1 MDATTTVTIIS
12 TIIGV
17 AVTILTMFILMI
29 KFVKEPLEKRMD
41 RLDSKIDIVK
51 NDLQAQINKVETK
64 IDIVKNDLQAQINK
78 VDQKVDDLYQ
88 MLLAHF
94 MKLDNHSSK
103 SQNE

>member
-1 MDATTTVTIIS
+1 MDAATTVTIIS
-12 TIIGV
+12 TIIGA

-51 NDLQAQINKVETK
+51 NNLQAQINKLDSK

-78 VDQKVDDLYQ
+78 VDKKVDDLYQ
-88 MLLAHF
+88 MLLAYF
-94 MKLDNHSSK
+94 MKLDDHPSK
-103 SQNE
+103 SQDE

>member
-1 MDATTTVTIIS
+1 MDAATTVTIIS
-12 TIIGV
+12 TIIGA

-51 NDLQAQINKVETK
+51 NDLQAQINKVDK
-64 IDIVKNDLQAQINK
+64 
-78 VDQKVDDLYQ
+78 KVDDLYQ

-94 MKLDNHSSK
+94 MKLDNHPSK
-103 SQNE
+103 SQDE

>member
-12 TIIGV
+12 TIIGA

-29 KFVKEPLEKRMD
+29 KFVKEPLEKRMG

-51 NDLQAQINKVETK
+51 NDLQAQINKV
-64 IDIVKNDLQAQINK
+64 
-78 VDQKVDDLYQ
+78 DDLYQ

-94 MKLDNHSSK
+94 IKLDNHPST
-103 SQNE
+103 SQDE

>member
-12 TIIGV
+12 TIIGA

-41 RLDSKIDIVK
+41 RLDG
-51 NDLQAQINKVETK
+51 K

-78 VDQKVDDLYQ
+78 VDKKVDDLYQ
-88 MLLAHF
+88 MLLAYF
-94 MKLDNHSSK
+94 MKLDNHPSK
-103 SQNE
+103 SQDE